1 MKKIFTIF
9 IVVVVVVILAAAA
22 LPYWFG
28 MQAEDAHNA
37 MLQKISEGGELT
49 ITNSSFQR
57 GWFESTADA
66 TFAITDL
73 PGASLSVLHR
83 VSHGPLP
90 LDEDFQPMPLLAR
103 LKSQISISL
112 PGGVVKL
119 PPMNGK
125 TTVYLAGNSV
135 TRLEMEPYKKAAP
148 KAGETEPF
156 ELEWKGLNGEFALS
170 ADYKN
175 IKGDMNAPL
184 LQFAFKNGSFSM
196 NKLQLSIDT
205 QESASG
211 LDTGSMAFGVDKFSM
226 DDKTK
231 GEQINIEGL
240 RLSTSTQEAA
250 GNVNST
256 LTFQFRGLE
265 AGGSRQGAGQ
275 IGMQLRKLDVAT
287 LVKFQKEVREL
298 RKQKLPPE
306 QVNMMVMGKTMEL
319 LGQLAKKSPELEI
332 TRLSFKAEDGEV
344 TGRAK
349 FVLDGSQLDVS
360 GNPMLMLKA
369 LSGEG
374 EINLPDSIVRL
385 LAEPDVRRDIEALKS
400 SGKLSEKE
408 IAKLTPKRLAAITT
422 QALRD
427 LPQYKDNVI
436 TRLRLVKDGPNY
448 RIVAALKDGQ
458 LRVNNEPLQL
468 P

>member
-1 MKKIFTIF
+1 MKKIFTFF

-37 MLQKISEGGELT
+37 MLQKITEGGELT

-135 TRLEMEPYKKAAP
+135 TRLEMEPYKKPAP
-148 KAGETEPF
+148 KAGEAEPF
-156 ELEWKGLNGEFALS
+156 ELEWKGLSGEFALS

-175 IKGDMNAPL
+175 LKGEMNAPA

-196 NKLQLSIDT
+196 NKLQLSMDT

-211 LDTGSMAFGVDKFSM
+211 LDTGSMTFGVDKLSM

-231 GEQINIEGL
+231 AEKISIDGL

-265 AGGSRQGAGQ
+265 AGGSKQGAGQ

-306 QVNMMVMGKTMEL
+306 QVNMMVLGKTMEL

-332 TRLSFKAEDGEV
+332 TKLSFKAEDGEV

-408 IAKLTPKRLAAITT
+408 VAKLTPKRLAAITT
-422 QALRD
+422 EALRD

>member
-1 MKKIFTIF
+1 MNKIFSFLIV
-9 IVVVVVVILAAAA
+9 IVVVVIVAAAA

-28 MQAEDAHNA
+28 MQAETAYQE
-37 MLQKISEGGELT
+37 MMQKLT
-49 ITNSSFQR
+49 EDGKVTVTNNSFQR

-66 TFAITDL
+66 TLAVTDL

-83 VSHGPLP
+83 ISHGPLP
-90 LDEDFQPMPLLAR
+90 LDDDFQPMPLLAR
-103 LKSQISISL
+103 VKSQISIGL
-112 PGGVVKL
+112 PGGTVKL
-119 PPMNGK
+119 PPMHGK
-125 TTVYLAGNSV
+125 TTVYLAGNS
-135 TRLEMEPYKKAAP
+135 TTHLEMEAYKKATP

-156 ELEWKGLNGEFALS
+156 ELDWKGMSGDFTLT

-175 IKGDMNAPL
+175 LKGELNAPL
-184 LQFAFKNGSFSM
+184 LQFAFKNGSFNL
-196 NKLQLSIDT
+196 NKLQLSVDT
-205 QESASG
+205 QESPSG
-211 LDTGSMAFGVDKFSM
+211 LDIGSLALGIDKLAM
-226 DDKTK
+226 DDKSK
-231 GEQINIEGL
+231 GEQISIEGV
-240 RLSTSTQEAA
+240 RLSSNTQEAS
-250 GNVNST
+250 GNLNST
-256 LTFQFRGLE
+256 LTFQFKSLE
-265 AGGSRQGAGQ
+265 AGGVKQGAAQ

-298 RKQKLPPE
+298 RKQKMPAE
-306 QVNMMVMGKTMEL
+306 QVNMMVLGKTMEL

-332 TRLSFKAEDGEV
+332 TKLSFKAEDGEV

-374 EINLPDSIVRL
+374 EVSLPDSIVRL
-385 LAEPDVRRDIEALKS
+385 LAEPDVRRDIEALKT

-408 IAKLTPKRLAAITT
+408 IAKLTPKRLAAITS

-436 TRLRLVKDGPNY
+436 MRLRLVKDGANY

>member
-1 MKKIFTIF
+1 MNKIFTF
-9 IVVVVVVILAAAA
+9 VVVGVVVVIVAAAA

-28 MQAEDAHNA
+28 MQAETAYQE
-37 MLQKISEGGELT
+37 MMQKLT
-49 ITNSSFQR
+49 EDGKVTVTNSSFQR

-66 TFAITDL
+66 TFALTDL

-83 VSHGPLP
+83 ISHGPLP
-90 LDEDFQPMPLLAR
+90 LDDDFQFMPMLAR
-103 LKSQISISL
+103 FKSQISIGL

-125 TTVYLAGNSV
+125 TTVYLAGNSN
-135 TRLEMEPYKKAAP
+135 THLDMEAYKKAAP
-148 KAGETEPF
+148 KAGEAEPF
-156 ELEWKGLNGEFALS
+156 ELDWKGMSGDFALS

-175 IKGDMNAPL
+175 LKGELNAPL
-184 LQFAFKNGSFSM
+184 LQFAFKNGSFNL
-196 NKLQLSIDT
+196 NKLQLSVDT

-211 LDTGSMAFGVDKFSM
+211 MDTGSLALGIDKLAM
-226 DDKTK
+226 DDKNK

-240 RLSTSTQEAA
+240 RLSSNTQEAG
-250 GNVNST
+250 GNINSS
-256 LTFQFRGLE
+256 LTFQFRSLE
-265 AGGSRQGAGQ
+265 AGGVKQGAAQ
-275 IGMQLRKLDVAT
+275 ISMQLRKLDVAT

-298 RKQKLPPE
+298 RKQKMPPE
-306 QVNMMVMGKTMEL
+306 QVNMMVLGKTMEL

-332 TRLSFKAEDGEV
+332 TKLSFKAEDGEV

-349 FVLDGSQLDVS
+349 FVLDGTQLDVS

-374 EINLPDSIVRL
+374 EVSLPDSIVRL

-400 SGKLSEKE
+400 SGKLSEKD
-408 IAKLTPKRLAAITT
+408 IAKLTPKRLAAITS

-427 LPQYKDNVI
+427 LPHYKDNVI
-436 TRLRLVKDGPNY
+436 TRLRLVKEGSNY

>member
-205 QESASG
+205 QESTSG